1 MTLQKKGTIE
11 MKTVN
16 QTIEYFGEEY
26 TYEIYKDGVM
36 VEEGYGWGLDFW
48 FGYSVTT
55 VTIENFGDE
64 DAQIIKLY
72 VRK

>member
-1 MTLQKKGTIE
+1 

-26 TYEIYKDGVM
+26 TYEIYEDDVM
-36 VEEGYGWGLDFW
+36 VEEGYGWDLDFW
-48 FGYSVTT
+48 FAYTVKT

>member
-1 MTLQKKGTIE
+1 

-26 TYEIYKDGVM
+26 SYEIYEYDAM
-36 VEEGYGWGLDFW
+36 VDNSYGWDLDYW
-48 FGYSVTT
+48 FGYSVTS
-55 VTIENFGDE
+55 VEIENWGDE

>member
-1 MTLQKKGTIE
+1 

-26 TYEIYKDGVM
+26 TYEIYEDGQK
-36 VEEGYGWGLDFW
+36 VEEGYGWDMDFW

>member
-1 MTLQKKGTIE
+1 

-26 TYEIYKDGVM
+26 TYEIYEDGVM
-36 VEEGYGWGLDFW
+36 VEEGYGWDLDFW

>member
-1 MTLQKKGTIE
+1 

-16 QTIEYFGEEY
+16 QAIAQFGEEW
-26 TYEIYKDGVM
+26 TYEVYENGEM
-36 VEEGYGWGLDFW
+36 VESGYGWDMDFW

-64 DAQIIKLY
+64 ESQIIKLY

>member
-1 MTLQKKGTIE
+1 

-26 TYEIYKDGVM
+26 TYEIYEDDVM
-36 VEEGYGWGLDFW
+36 VEEGYGWDLDFW
-48 FGYSVTT
+48 FAYTVKT
-55 VTIENFGDE
+55 VTIENFDDE